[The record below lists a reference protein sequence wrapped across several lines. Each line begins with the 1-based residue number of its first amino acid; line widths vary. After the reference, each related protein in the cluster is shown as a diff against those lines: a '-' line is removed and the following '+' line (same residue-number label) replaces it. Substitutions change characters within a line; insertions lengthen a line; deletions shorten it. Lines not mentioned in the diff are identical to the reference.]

1 MAQEAP
7 QAALHQR
14 WAVELP
20 SPRAPSEAEETS
32 AGGVHKPSTAPG
44 PSVLRESCPCAVPS
58 KSLLSSSPALS

>member
-14 WAVELP
+14 GAVELP

-32 AGGVHKPSTAPG
+32 AGGVHSTAPG